1 MTGDRRMMP
10 ALFLLFFWRNGQ
22 AKYRELTFTSYV
34 DAAGAFG
41 VWQVQCFAGFA
52 TIDLRIGSPGLFDAA
67 ALLLDSVGGVEPTLQ
82 MTAAELAFLVLLVA
96 GALARLLD
104 FDFMV
109 RKLLQSVRDCGFNG
123 CQRDVPLCHM
133 EWRALENGLCE
144 FILLDGRRGDR

>member
-1 MTGDRRMMP
+1 MMP

-82 MTAAELAFLVLLVA
+82 MTAAELAF
-96 GALARLLD
+96 
-104 FDFMV
+104 MV
-109 RKLLQSVRDCGFNG
+109 RKLLQSVRDCGFTG

-133 EWRALENGLCE
+133 EWRALENGLSE
-144 FILLDGRRGDR
+144 FILLDGRRG